1 MYATT
6 IEEGS
11 GSHGSKYLGLKNLKT
26 KLERKSKRETYFT
39 FMCSYTSSTSSRRPT
54 QALVRVF
61 RQVPNW
67 DSSLRL
73 HTTYYRRKV
82 SSFSSEDFNTSRA
95 GMKGS
100 LYMSKINKNGIH
112 IDRCSI
118 AESTH
123 INHPHH
129 VLTIVKKK

>member
-39 FMCSYTSSTSSRRPT
+39 FMRSYTSSTSRRPT

-82 SSFSSEDFNTSRA
+82 SSFSSEDFDTSRA
-95 GMKGS
+95 GRKGA
-100 LYMSKINKNGIH
+100 YFKIK
-112 IDRCSI
+112 
-118 AESTH
+118 
-123 INHPHH
+123 
-129 VLTIVKKK
+129 